1 MKLLNNNKM
10 NQIKKVLIILT
21 IFMALSC
28 SDFIDNEITGQQNL
42 DNFYSNDTEAE
53 RAIMGCYASLSPQDW
68 WQMDFYRLIGDVCSD
83 DALKGNSLQGDQR
96 DFGKFANFEIN
107 SNNTWVET
115 QWRFC
120 YQGIFRCN
128 VAIENLTNAPIDQ
141 SKINLYIAEAKFLR
155 AIFYF
160 DLINSFGGV
169 PIILTPLTVNE
180 ANLTRSSEVEVW
192 AQIEKDLIEASEF
205 LLNKT
210 EQDANNIGR
219 ATRGAALS
227 YLAKASLYQNKFIQA
242 QQYANQVIQSG
253 QYGLNPNFANVWSI
267 NNPNSIESIFEIQH
281 SYNDLVDSGSALPVV
296 TRSRSDGGWGFAT
309 PSSHLD
315 NFMGNDPRRIHT
327 IIRHGEPVGTD
338 HASYDTKLS
347 ENMSGRINKKYYIP
361 IADRP
366 ANEEHKRSPLN
377 HILFRYAD
385 LLLMHA
391 EAASR
396 NGDDAT
402 ARNSVNQ
409 VRSRVGL
416 PLINSSGNQ
425 LLEDIYK
432 ERRLELALEG
442 HRYFDL
448 KRTGRLS
455 EAIEQFRNY
464 NLNISTDPYD
474 AGNTQA
480 QFFNPEIH
488 KLFPIPITEI
498 DLSNGLIIQ
507 NPGY

>member
-1 MKLLNNNKM
+1 M
-10 NQIKKVLIILT
+10 NTIKKLMIMLT
-21 IFMALSC
+21 FFTALSC
-28 SDFIDNEITGQQNL
+28 SEFIDNEITGQQNL
-42 DNFYSNDTEAE
+42 DNFFSNDEEAE
-53 RAIMGCYASLSPQDW
+53 RALLGCYASLSPQDW

-96 DFGKFANFEIN
+96 EFGDFANFNIN
-107 SNNTWVET
+107 PTNTWLET

-128 VAIENLTNAPIDQ
+128 LIIKNVPVAPLDP
-141 SKINLYIAEAKFLR
+141 SKIDLYVAEAKFLR
-155 AIFYF
+155 AVFYF
-160 DLINSFGGV
+160 DLVNSFGGV
-169 PIILTPLTVNE
+169 PLVLTPLTANE
-180 ANLTRSSEVEVW
+180 ARLARSTPNEVW
-192 AQIEKDLIEASEF
+192 AQIEKDLLEASEF
-205 LLNKT
+205 LLNKS

-227 YLAKASLYQNKFIQA
+227 FLAKACLYQNKFAQA

-253 QYGLNPNFANVWSI
+253 QYNLNANFANVWSI
-267 NNPNSIESIFEIQH
+267 NNPNSMESIFEIQH

-309 PSSHLD
+309 PSSNLD
-315 NFMGNDPRRIHT
+315 NFMGNDPRRVHT
-327 IIRHGEPVGTD
+327 IIRHGESVGTD
-338 HASYDTKLS
+338 FTSYDTNLA

-361 IADRP
+361 IASRP
-366 ANEEHKRSPLN
+366 ANETHKRSALN

-391 EAASR
+391 EASFK
-396 NGDDAT
+396 NGDEAT
-402 ARNSVNQ
+402 ARNSVNL
-409 VRSRVGL
+409 VRTRVGL
-416 PLINSSGNQ
+416 PGINTSGNQ

-448 KRTGRLS
+448 KRTGRLTT
-455 EAIEQFRNY
+455 AIQQFRDY
-464 NLNISTDPYD
+464 NLNTSTDPYD
-474 AGNTQA
+474 AGNTQG
-480 QFFNPEIH
+480 QFFNPAIH
-488 KLFPIPITEI
+488 TLFPIPITEI
-498 DLSNGLIIQ
+498 DLSNGLIVQ

>member
-1 MKLLNNNKM
+1 M
-10 NQIKKVLIILT
+10 NSIKKLAFVVAFLT
-21 IFMALSC
+21 TLSC
-28 SDFIDNEITGQQNL
+28 SDFVDNEINGQQNI
-42 DNFYSNDTEAE
+42 DNFYSNEDEAE
-53 RAIMGCYASLSPQDW
+53 RAILGCYASLSPQDW

-96 DFGKFANFEIN
+96 AFGDFANFNIN

-128 VAIENLTNAPIDQ
+128 LTIKNLPSAPIDPNN
-141 SKINLYIAEAKFLR
+141 INLYIAEAKFLR

-169 PIILTPLTVNE
+169 PLILTPLTANE
-180 ANLTRSSEVEVW
+180 ANLSRATQSQVW
-192 AQIEKDLIEASEF
+192 AQIEKDLLEASEF
-205 LLNKT
+205 LLNKSA
-210 EQDANNIGR
+210 QDANNIGR

-227 YLAKASLYQNKFIQA
+227 YLAKAYLYQNKFPQA

-253 QYGLNPNFANVWSI
+253 QYNLNADFANVWNI
-267 NNPNSIESIFEIQH
+267 NNKNSIESIFEIQH

-309 PSSHLD
+309 PSSNLD
-315 NFMGNDPRRIHT
+315 NFMGNDPRRVHT

-338 HASYDTKLS
+338 FSSYDTNLS

-361 IADRP
+361 IANRP
-366 ANEEHKRSPLN
+366 ANETHKRSALN

-391 EAASR
+391 EAAYH
-396 NGDDAT
+396 NGDEAT
-402 ARNSVNQ
+402 ARISLNQ
-409 VRSRVGL
+409 VRARVNL
-416 PLINSSGNQ
+416 PALNSSGNQ
-425 LLEDIYK
+425 LLNDIYK

-442 HRYFDL
+442 HRYYDL
-448 KRTGRLS
+448 KRTGRLAT
-455 EAIEQFRNY
+455 AIADFRNY
-464 NLNISTDPYD
+464 NLNISTDLYD
-474 AGNTQA
+474 AGNTQG
-480 QFFNPEIH
+480 QFFNPGIH
-488 KLFPIPITEI
+488 TLFPIPITEI
-498 DLSNGLIIQ
+498 DLSNGLIVQ